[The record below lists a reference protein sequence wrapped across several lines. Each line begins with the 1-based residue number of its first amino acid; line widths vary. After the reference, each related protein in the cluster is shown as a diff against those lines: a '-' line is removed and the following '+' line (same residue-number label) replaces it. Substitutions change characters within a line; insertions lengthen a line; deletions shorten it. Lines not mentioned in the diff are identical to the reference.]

1 MSSATGEL
9 IFNAIK
15 KTLDWY
21 CLDLKK
27 CVGFGCDGASVMV
40 GQHLSVW
47 SRIKEVNINP
57 SCILMKCIR
66 HSLVLC
72 AGSAWFQEAV
82 EQHGIPVLGRIQHL
96 TKGGSNKRPP
106 KAVAPRGSGGML
118 PRKIFNLRASEMR
131 FPVFQ
136 GAIWSGLIALKYI
149 Y

>member
-1 MSSATGEL
+1 MVDETTYISVAKDLAIIIRCFSEKQRKANDCLLEIISLSSATGEL

-27 CVGFGCDGASVMV
+27 CVGFGCDDDSVMV

-47 SRIKEVNINP
+47 SRIKEVNVNP

-82 EQHGIPVLGRIQHL
+82 EQLGISVLGRIQHL
-96 TKGGSNKRPP
+96 TKGVRI
-106 KAVAPRGSGGML
+106 KARRS
-118 PRKIFNLRASEMR
+118 R
-131 FPVFQ
+131 
-136 GAIWSGLIALKYI
+136 
-149 Y
+149 